1 VRRFIAILLAALPAL
16 LGAPGAY
23 ASRLDDVNISVRLQK
38 DGSARVREVWT
49 MDIHDGTEW
58 YLVRD
63 NLGDIRILDFTV
75 SDETGRV
82 FENVGD
88 WDVDWS
94 MNRKAGKC
102 GIVRKKDGCEL
113 CWGLGTHGEHV
124 FTVEYTMTNVVKTLT
139 DADALHVQF
148 VSPGIQPRPEHI
160 RIKISSDQAEFTDEN
175 ADIWAFGYEGDV
187 QFANGTIVAETDSPF
202 TSDKYSMVVL
212 ARFDKGIFASPSVQD
227 KSFEDIKEV
236 AFYGSSYEEYLKKE
250 KEDRMLSRLF
260 GLFTTIFIALCG
272 WVISRSVKKRNM
284 NMFGVEKIKE
294 IGYER
299 DLPFGGD
306 ILETRYVLG
315 KCYRNVAENCVA
327 SAMILKMIKNGQI
340 VLNRDA
346 KDKVLLALAQNPDL
360 EKISRPEKEL
370 FRMIEEASG
379 DDRILQERE
388 FKRWSNK
395 KANAKRLSDWVLSLN
410 GAGLEALQD
419 NGYIQ
424 KSTYSPEGQ
433 LNARRAIGFKNY
445 LKDFTII
452 GERKSEEVALWQD
465 YIIFGALYGMAE
477 KVAKDLKEIDPKVF
491 EEAVGYDI
499 PTMNR
504 VIYLSNNMSNSLMS
518 AVTHVQ
524 TAGSVRGGGGFA
536 SFGGGGGFSGGGFG
550 GGAR

>member
-1 VRRFIAILLAALPAL
+1 MRRFIVILLAALPAL

-38 DGSARVREVWT
+38 DGSARIREVWT

-250 KEDRMLSRLF
+250 KEDLLFKRLF
-260 GLFTTIFIALCG
+260 GFFTTIFIALCG

-315 KCYRNVAENCVA
+315 KCYRNVAENNVA

-360 EKISRPEKEL
+360 EKMSRPEKEL

-388 FKRWSNK
+388 FKRWSGK
-395 KANAKRLSDWVLSLN
+395 RANAKRLSDWVMTLN

-465 YIIFGALYGMAE
+465 YIIFGALYGMAD

-499 PTMNR
+499 PTMTR
-504 VIYLSNNMSNSLMS
+504 VLYLSNNMSNSLMS

-524 TAGSVRGGGGFA
+524 TSGSVRGGGGFA